1 MNRDFSEE
9 PRSICHTQEASKTT
23 GRGNLARS
31 CAQNRR
37 VKHEDDCSSI
47 FLLDLILA
55 SICGGAARRKSSTHG
70 KTRHL
75 AGGMCW
81 TASAQAS
88 GKLTQLDWSSDRKSR
103 SRGTVGVA
111 SPLLL

>member
-1 MNRDFSEE
+1 MNREFSEE

-55 SICGGAARRKSSTHG
+55 SICGGARAPQVFNARKNPAFGWRDVLDGIRASQRKTHAA
-70 KTRHL
+70 RL
-75 AGGMCW
+75 V
-81 TASAQAS
+81 
-88 GKLTQLDWSSDRKSR
+88 L
-103 SRGTVGVA
+103 
-111 SPLLL
+111 